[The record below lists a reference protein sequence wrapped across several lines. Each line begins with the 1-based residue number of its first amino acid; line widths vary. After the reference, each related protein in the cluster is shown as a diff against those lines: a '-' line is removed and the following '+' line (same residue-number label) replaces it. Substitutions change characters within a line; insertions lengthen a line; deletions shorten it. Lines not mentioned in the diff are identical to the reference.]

1 MWVFPLTLGLIT
13 AVFLAADG
21 GFLGGVYLV
30 LLVLAGL
37 GLWLVRPEPA
47 PAAEE
52 VA

>member
-1 MWVFPLTLGLIT
+1 MGVPSDLGSDHSR
-13 AVFLAADG
+13 FLAADG